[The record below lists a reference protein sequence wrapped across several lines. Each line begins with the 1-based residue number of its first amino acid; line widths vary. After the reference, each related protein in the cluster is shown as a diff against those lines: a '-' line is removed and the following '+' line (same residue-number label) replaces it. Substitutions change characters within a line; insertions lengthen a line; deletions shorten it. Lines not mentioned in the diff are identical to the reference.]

1 MSENPGIDNNSS
13 GWNLDT
19 EKNAL
24 RGSSVAPKEPE
35 GIRVTGKGKV
45 TKSSTQ
51 QFPPIISF

>member
-24 RGSSVAPKEPE
+24 RGSPMAPKEPE

-45 TKSSTQ
+45 TKSTPQKFS
-51 QFPPIISF
+51 PIISY